1 MFICPVFGDAL
12 NLVWYIHNVPGPVTS
27 NPGGHR
33 GSTEAPEYA
42 VVWRPNA
49 Q

>member
-12 NLVWYIHNVPGPVTS
+12 NLVWHIHNVPGPVTS
-27 NPGGHR
+27 NPGGPR
-33 GSTEAPEYA
+33 GGTEAPKYA

-49 Q
+49 